1 MAVVEQVKEFE
12 SLAEVLEDLDA
23 LGIQGIH
30 RYRAVNQYLSL
41 KARFNDTPI
50 SGTFELTPLCNLDCR
65 MCYVHLNANQLKPS
79 ERLLTVAEW
88 KSIAKQCV
96 DAGMMYVT
104 LTGGE
109 CLTYPQFKELYLYIT
124 TLGIQP
130 DVMTNGRLLTEEM
143 IDFFTKHPPGVMQ
156 ISLYGSSEDAY
167 EQVTGHR
174 ACQQVH
180 DGIERA
186 KQAGLNLTIAIT
198 PNRFMQDDANA
209 LLELVHSL
217 GLPYAISGA
226 TLPARPETQR
236 EILEYSVDIET
247 YFKLQDADTA
257 YKDVMTREQHAFIVP
272 QYYPKTTK
280 KLEGLPC
287 GGAHS
292 SFHVNWKGELCPC
305 IAFSASVHYSL
316 FVHGFQEAWRLVR
329 NTMAEFKLPQECS
342 ACKNKDYCTSC
353 PGEKCMSAVNGKLN
367 SAVCQRLEVYLRKKA
382 ASHSDDEKRET

>member
-130 DVMTNGRLLTEEM
+130 DVMTNGRLLRKCAFAAIVTAVS
-143 IDFFTKHPPGVMQ
+143 VMPFA
-156 ISLYGSSEDAY
+156 ILASVFPVHGLITRASSS
-167 EQVTGHR
+167 
-174 ACQQVH
+174 
-180 DGIERA
+180 I
-186 KQAGLNLTIAIT
+186 
-198 PNRFMQDDANA
+198 
-209 LLELVHSL
+209 L
-217 GLPYAISGA
+217 GPSG
-226 TLPARPETQR
+226 
-236 EILEYSVDIET
+236 
-247 YFKLQDADTA
+247 
-257 YKDVMTREQHAFIVP
+257 
-272 QYYPKTTK
+272 
-280 KLEGLPC
+280 
-287 GGAHS
+287 
-292 SFHVNWKGELCPC
+292 
-305 IAFSASVHYSL
+305 SAS
-316 FVHGFQEAWRLVR
+316 
-329 NTMAEFKLPQECS
+329 TML
-342 ACKNKDYCTSC
+342 
-353 PGEKCMSAVNGKLN
+353 
-367 SAVCQRLEVYLRKKA
+367 
-382 ASHSDDEKRET
+382 